1 MMAIIELSGL
11 QDKPAPLPPLN
22 PVDEMLFGRPLNLD
36 ELHPAIKEIYAPTL
50 KQLDEMGQASACN
63 LCVCAC
69 ANGCL
74 CFQILDDLLQQSLT
88 SES

>member
-50 KQLDEMGQASACN
+50 KQLDEMGQ
-63 LCVCAC
+63 
-69 ANGCL
+69 
-74 CFQILDDLLQQSLT
+74 ILDDLLQQSLT
-88 SES
+88 SQS